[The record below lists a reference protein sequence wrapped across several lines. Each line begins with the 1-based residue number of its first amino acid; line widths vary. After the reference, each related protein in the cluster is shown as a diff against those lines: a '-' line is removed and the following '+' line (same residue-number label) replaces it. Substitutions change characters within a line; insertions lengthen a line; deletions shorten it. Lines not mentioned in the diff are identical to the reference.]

1 MVSTTHMKLIQ
12 PAHSAF
18 QHPLLEYSAFHR
30 PLRGLPPPCPYPRR
44 PQRVSISSRAGLTYG
59 ESPPCDWRSTR
70 SASTEPSPWQARCTA
85 SWRRGGRTGRVC
97 PPPKPCSS
105 KQILTRRR
113 YLPPGRTGAAAADM
127 TTHRNDA
134 LQAPRHERAIRK
146 ACRTPVAA
154 GSGLPSTWIA
164 TRSSHVDAA
173 GHEVGA
179 PRALGTGGTAEH
191 SAVVVLST
199 AAAHVALRRRQGK
212 QARCGRAAAPPGEA
226 AAGACA

>member
-44 PQRVSISSRAGLTYG
+44 PRRVSISSRAGLTYG

-127 TTHRNDA
+127 TTHGNDA
-134 LQAPRHERAIRK
+134 LEM
-146 ACRTPVAA
+146 
-154 GSGLPSTWIA
+154 
-164 TRSSHVDAA
+164 
-173 GHEVGA
+173 
-179 PRALGTGGTAEH
+179 
-191 SAVVVLST
+191 
-199 AAAHVALRRRQGK
+199 RQG
-212 QARCGRAAAPPGEA
+212 AH
-226 AAGACA
+226 